1 MNQEDNLMT
10 SSLNENEES
19 QLSPAVS
26 SENEIISEEVCVPQ
40 EAQKPVSEHQAPP
53 QHHHPVSAAF
63 LEFSKELKEMGDPE
77 KKLSKTIEYMENA
90 LSQAGNPHFK
100 EFWDA
105 KHMCLELFK
114 ENINPSV
121 RVTLWAKY
129 SEICREARKLKE
141 IFDEQSAFAAEQIEM
156 AVKSIEDELNAYD
169 VLLEKIPHIH
179 IEHECYA
186 LNHNIQ
192 QYDQLQREL
201 NLLNAYAMRTNALRK
216 ELIKTE
222 MRIKQKNTFFQRLS
236 HIGDIIFPK
245 RKKLIQ
251 EMSNLFMQDV
261 EHFIEKT
268 FSHEMKTP
276 ELFDARE
283 EIKAL
288 QSAAKVFTLNT
299 ESFSKTRLRLSE
311 CWDSIKD
318 VVKERKKVVHEQK
331 AEFKKHFDELNER
344 LEVIK
349 KAFQEGTSVE
359 ETEIKLE
366 EFFHQMRNVMLG
378 KFEIRDLRDKVNE
391 LRCEMQAKSQ
401 ASENVKKQASL
412 QHEREKQDRFEKLK
426 LKLTES
432 ASKIEQES
440 LEQSVA
446 LYEECT
452 KELAS
457 SSFSKAQKQDLDKL
471 ARKLKDLLTDKKEK
485 HLMGLSQD
493 QKQTLEDLKL
503 ALKDRL
509 EQRAEIKAQL
519 ENCRKI
525 QGGSGL
531 DFSQAMQNNELIEQE
546 KDRLEKIE
554 VKIEELEEKIDEL
567 QG

>member
-10 SSLNENEES
+10 SSFNENEES
-19 QLSPAVS
+19 QP
-26 SENEIISEEVCVPQ
+26 NEPVQPQ
-40 EAQKPVSEHQAPP
+40 EDHISNVVQEQKALKAQQEQHAF
-53 QHHHPVSAAF
+53 HHHPVSAAF
-63 LEFSKELKEMGDPE
+63 LAFSKELNEIQDPE

-90 LSQAGNPHFK
+90 LSQTGTPHFK

-105 KHMCLELFK
+105 KHLCLELFK

-141 IFDEQSAFAAEQIEM
+141 IFDEQSAFAAEQIEI
-156 AVKSIEDELNAYD
+156 AVKSIEDELNSYD
-169 VLLEKIPHIH
+169 SLLDKIPHIQ
-179 IEHECYA
+179 IEHKCFS
-186 LNHNIQ
+186 LDHNMER
-192 QYDQLQREL
+192 YDQLQREL

-222 MRIKQKNTFFQRLS
+222 MRIKQKNSFFQRLS
-236 HIGDIIFPK
+236 QMGDFIFPK

-251 EMSNLFMQDV
+251 ELSALFMQDV

-288 QSAAKVFTLNT
+288 QYCAKIFTLNT

-331 AEFKKHFDELNER
+331 QEFKKHYDELNAQ
-344 LEVIK
+344 LEAIK
-349 KAFQEGTSVE
+349 KAFQEGASSD
-359 ETEIKLE
+359 ETEKKLE
-366 EFFHQMRNVMLG
+366 EFFHQMRNLVLG
-378 KFEIRDLRDKVNE
+378 KFEIRDLREKVNE
-391 LRCEMQAKSQ
+391 FRKEIQAKAH
-401 ASENVKKQASL
+401 ASEQIKKQASM
-412 QHEREKQDRFEKLK
+412 QHEREKQERFEKLK
-426 LKLTES
+426 LKLQEAS
-432 ASKIEQES
+432 SKIDQES
-440 LEQSVA
+440 FEQSTA
-446 LYEECT
+446 LYEECI

-457 SSFSKAQKQDLDKL
+457 SSFPKAHKQDLEKL
-471 ARKLKDLLTDKKEK
+471 TRKFKDLLSDKKEK
-485 HLMGLSQD
+485 QLMSLSQD
-493 QKQTLEDLKL
+493 QKQTLADLKN

-509 EQRAEIKAQL
+509 EQRQEIKATL
-519 ENCRKI
+519 EQCRKI

-531 DFSQAMQNNELIEQE
+531 DFSQAMQTNELIEQE

-554 VKIEELEEKIDEL
+554 AKIEELQEKIDEL
-567 QG
+567 QGS